1 MENIKRKL
9 IAILSAD
16 VKDYSLLM
24 QDDEA
29 ATVQTL
35 NEYKVIMERLIL
47 QHHGRVVDSPGD
59 NLLAEFSSVVDAT
72 QGAVAIQRELKDR
85 NDALPRNR
93 RMVFRMGINL
103 GDVICEEGRIFGDGV
118 NIAARLEGLSDPGG
132 ICISRTAYDQI
143 VDKLPFGY
151 EDLGERQVKNADRP
165 IRAYRVILWPEAR
178 GIKNLFG
185 RPGGKNKEETEAASG
200 VTPPDAGQES
210 ARSGRPSDR
219 RARLKAKIRE
229 RVRARFA
236 FHLKA
241 YLGLVGFLAAI
252 NIFSY
257 AGVIWFHW
265 AALGWG
271 ILLYLHWLRVSSV
284 R

>member
-29 ATVQTL
+29 ATVKTL
-35 NEYKVIMERLIL
+35 NGYKALMEGLIL

-72 QGAVAIQRELKDR
+72 QGAVAIQRELKAR
-85 NDALPRNR
+85 NDTLPPNR
-93 RMVFRMGINL
+93 RMVFRIGINL

-132 ICISRTAYDQI
+132 ICISRTAHDQI

-151 EDLGERQVKNADRP
+151 EYLGERQVKNADKP
-165 IRAYRVILWPEAR
+165 IRAYRVILWPESR
-178 GIKNLFG
+178 GIRTLFGLAGGKNRQQPEALSGEAKPDTGLESG
-185 RPGGKNKEETEAASG
+185 RPG
-200 VTPPDAGQES
+200 
-210 ARSGRPSDR
+210 RSSDR
-219 RARLKAKIRE
+219 KARLKAKRRE
-229 RVRARFA
+229 RTKNRFS

-241 YLGLVGFLAAI
+241 YLGVIGFLAII
-252 NIFSY
+252 NILSY
-257 AGVIWFHW
+257 NGTIWCHW

-271 ILLYLHWLRVSSV
+271 LLLYLHWLRASSV
-284 R
+284 